1 MKQPNRWLYAVVGVI
16 VLIFAGL
23 VYAWTVL
30 QAPIAAMYPSWT
42 KSQMSLTFTITMG
55 AFCIGG
61 FLAGK
66 AQKSFSCRM
75 LVWLSAAL
83 FLAGFLLA
91 SKAESLLMLYLG
103 FGILAGAAS
112 GISYNAVMSS
122 VSAWFPDKP
131 GLVSGLLLM
140 GFGMSS
146 FLVGKI
152 YTAVTPSDGSAA
164 WRTSFLV
171 FGILLCVVML
181 LAGFFVKKPDS
192 SFAPPAK
199 AQGKAK
205 AASFEEVSTGEMLRR
220 GTFWRFIL
228 WATFLT
234 VAGLAI
240 ISQGTPMALEAC
252 PELAMSS
259 VATIVGLI
267 SVCNGIG
274 RILFGGLYDKLGHRK
289 TMLFGGAL
297 FLAAMLLLL
306 AALKS
311 HSEFVLIIAYIT
323 TGLAYGCVTPTNS
336 AFVGQFFGREN
347 YPSNFSIVNMNILVA
362 SFGSTAAGA
371 VYDKTQSYTAII
383 FIVIALIVVGTL
395 MSCTIKAPDNTLN
408 S

>member
-1 MKQPNRWLYAVVGVI
+1 MKQTRWLYAAVGVV
-16 VLIFAGL
+16 VLVFAGL

-66 AQKSFSCRM
+66 AQKKLSCRA
-75 LVWLSAAL
+75 LVWLSAVL
-83 FLAGFLLA
+83 FLAGFCLA

-103 FGILAGAAS
+103 FGVLAGTAS

-122 VSAWFPDKP
+122 ISAWFPDKP
-131 GLVSGLLLM
+131 GLISGLLLM

-146 FLVGKI
+146 FLVGKV
-152 YTAVTPSDGSAA
+152 YTALTPSDGSGA

-171 FGILLCVVML
+171 FGILLCIVML
-181 LAGFFVKKPDS
+181 LAGFFVKKPDR
-192 SFAPPAK
+192 SFAPPAAAK
-199 AQGKAK
+199 GKVVG
-205 AASFEEVSTGEMLRR
+205 ASFEEVPTGEMLRR

-252 PELAMSS
+252 PELSMGS
-259 VATIVGLI
+259 VAAIVGLI

-274 RILFGGLYDKLGHRK
+274 RILFGGLYDKLGHRR

-306 AALKS
+306 AALGTHAKA
-311 HSEFVLIIAYIT
+311 VLILAYIV

-336 AFVGQFFGREN
+336 AFVGQFFGRDN
-347 YPSNFSIVNMNILVA
+347 YPANFSIVNMNILVA

-371 VYDKTQSYTAII
+371 VYDATESYTAII
-383 FIVIALIVVGTL
+383 LAVMALIAAGTAVA
-395 MSCTIKAPDNTLN
+395 CTIKAPAHI
-408 S
+408 SHS

>member
-1 MKQPNRWLYAVVGVI
+1 MKRTSRWLYAAVVVV
-16 VLIFAGL
+16 VLLLVGL

-30 QAPIAAMYPSWT
+30 QAPIAAMYPDWS
-42 KSQMSLTFTITMG
+42 KGQISLTFTITM
-55 AFCIGG
+55 AMFCIGG

-66 AQKSFSCRM
+66 AQRKLSCRV
-75 LVWLSAAL
+75 LVWLSAVL
-83 FLAGFLLA
+83 FLGGFALA
-91 SKAESLLMLYLG
+91 SVAQSLLVLYLG
-103 FGILAGAAS
+103 FGVLAGAAS

-131 GLVSGLLLM
+131 GLISGLLLM

-146 FLVGKI
+146 FLVGKV
-152 YTAVTPSDGSAA
+152 YTALTPSDGSAA

-181 LAGFFVKKPDS
+181 VAGFFVKKPGSD
-192 SFAPPAK
+192 FVLPTADKGRA
-199 AQGKAK
+199 
-205 AASFEEVSTGEMLRR
+205 AASFEEVTTGEMLRR
-220 GTFWRFIL
+220 GTFWRFLI

-240 ISQGTPMALEAC
+240 ISQGTPMALESC
-252 PELAMSS
+252 PVLSMGS

-267 SVCNGIG
+267 FICNGVG
-274 RILFGGLYDKLGHRK
+274 RILFGGLYDRLGHRR

-306 AALKS
+306 AALGL
-311 HSEFVLIIAYIT
+311 HSLTLLILAYVV

-347 YPSNFSIVNMNILVA
+347 YPANFSIVNMNILVA

-371 VYDKTQSYTAII
+371 VYDATQSYTAII
-383 FIVIALIVVGTL
+383 LIVMVLIAAGTAVA
-395 MSCTIKAPDNTLN
+395 CTIKAPK
-408 S
+408 

>member
-1 MKQPNRWLYAVVGVI
+1 MKRTNRWLYAAVGVA
-16 VLIFAGL
+16 VLLLAGL

-30 QAPIAAMYPSWT
+30 QAPIAAMYPDWS
-42 KSQMSLTFTITMG
+42 KGQISLTFTITM
-55 AFCIGG
+55 AMFCIGG

-66 AQKSFSCRM
+66 AQRKLACRV
-75 LVWLSAAL
+75 LVWLSAVL
-83 FLAGFLLA
+83 FLGGFALA
-91 SKAESLLMLYLG
+91 SVAQSLLVLYLG
-103 FGILAGAAS
+103 FGVLAGAAS
-112 GISYNAVMSS
+112 GIAYNAVMSS

-131 GLVSGLLLM
+131 GLISGLLLM

-146 FLVGKI
+146 FLVGKA
-152 YTAVTPSDGSAA
+152 YTALTPSDGSAA

-181 LAGFFVKKPDS
+181 LAGFFVKKPGSD
-192 SFAPPAK
+192 FVLPTAAK
-199 AQGKAK
+199 GRA
-205 AASFEEVSTGEMLRR
+205 AASFEEVTTGEMLRR
-220 GTFWRFIL
+220 GTFWRFLL

-252 PELAMSS
+252 PELPMGS

-267 SVCNGIG
+267 SICNGVG
-274 RILFGGLYDKLGHRK
+274 RILFGGLYDRLGHRR

-306 AALKS
+306 AALGL
-311 HSEFVLIIAYIT
+311 HSLTLLILAYVV

-347 YPSNFSIVNMNILVA
+347 YPANFSIVNMNILVA

-371 VYDKTQSYTAII
+371 VYDATQSYTAII
-383 FIVIALIVVGTL
+383 LIVMVLIAAGTAVA
-395 MSCTIKAPDNTLN
+395 CTIKAPK
-408 S
+408 

>member
-1 MKQPNRWLYAVVGVI
+1 MKRTSRWLYAAVGVV
-16 VLIFAGL
+16 VLLLVGL

-30 QAPIAAMYPSWT
+30 QAPIAAMYPDWS
-42 KSQMSLTFTITMG
+42 KGQISLTFTITM
-55 AFCIGG
+55 AMFCIGG

-66 AQKSFSCRM
+66 AQRKLSCRV
-75 LVWLSAAL
+75 LVWLSAVL
-83 FLAGFLLA
+83 FLGGFALA
-91 SKAESLLMLYLG
+91 SVAQSLLVLYLG
-103 FGILAGAAS
+103 FGVLAGAAS

-131 GLVSGLLLM
+131 GLISGLLLM

-146 FLVGKI
+146 FLVGKV
-152 YTAVTPSDGSAA
+152 YTALTPSDGSAA

-181 LAGFFVKKPDS
+181 VAGFFVKKPGSD
-192 SFAPPAK
+192 FVLPTADKGRA
-199 AQGKAK
+199 
-205 AASFEEVSTGEMLRR
+205 AASFEEVTTGEMLRR
-220 GTFWRFIL
+220 GTFWRFLI

-240 ISQGTPMALEAC
+240 ISQGTPMALESC
-252 PELAMSS
+252 PVLSMGS

-267 SVCNGIG
+267 FICNGVG
-274 RILFGGLYDKLGHRK
+274 RILFGGLYDRLGHRR

-306 AALKS
+306 AALGL
-311 HSEFVLIIAYIT
+311 HSLTLLILAYVV

-347 YPSNFSIVNMNILVA
+347 YPANFSIVNMNILVA

-371 VYDKTQSYTAII
+371 VYDATQSYTAII
-383 FIVIALIVVGTL
+383 LIVMVLIAAGTAVA
-395 MSCTIKAPDNTLN
+395 CTIKAPK
-408 S
+408 